1 MNTLL
6 IILCMLAL
14 IFISIS
20 LTQINFKC
28 PKKEIIYKYI
38 PKKTI
43 DAQFEDNYPTDLFK
57 AMFTQTSPWV
67 QTLMDY
73 DREKSEYVNKYFIS
87 QL

>member
-67 QTLMDY
+67 RTLMDY

>member
-1 MNTLL
+1 MKTIL
-6 IILCMLAL
+6 IILCILAL
-14 IFISIS
+14 IFITIS
-20 LTQINFKC
+20 LTQLNSKC
-28 PKKEIIYKYI
+28 VTKEIIYKYI

-73 DREKSEYVNKYFIS
+73 DREKSELVNKYFIS
-87 QL
+87 QI